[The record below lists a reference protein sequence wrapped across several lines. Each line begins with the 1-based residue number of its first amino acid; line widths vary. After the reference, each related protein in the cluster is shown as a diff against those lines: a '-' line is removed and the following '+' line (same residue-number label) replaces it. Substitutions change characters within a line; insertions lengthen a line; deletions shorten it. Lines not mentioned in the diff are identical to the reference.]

1 MSHNLVQADTIKH
14 TYYTQHTHVT
24 THTHMARKSD
34 LQLIQHTEQLE
45 VGKPQD
51 GQLNLDVE

>member
-1 MSHNLVQADTIKH
+1 MSYNLVQADTIKL
-14 TYYTQHTHVT
+14 TYYTHHTHIT
-24 THTHMARKSD
+24 THTHMTRKSD
-34 LQLIQHTEQLE
+34 LQLIQLE